1 MKKRIR
7 IFLLITMAVSIVFSG
22 CGIFANRKNRLKE
35 DASAEQ
41 VVTFYSE
48 AVKNSKNSGN
58 FKLDVKTTVELNTV
72 NSGVTLLDNALVAIM
87 GYKVGDSVKSSKS
100 FSFENGRD
108 SENHTPMSVIQPAG
122 AFIENFN
129 ENAITVKSISNDE
142 NTRFSFVIKKESAQL
157 DAVTKAIIPIIKGQE
172 NADKSAVVHLAPNH
186 SVYIDVGD
194 ILSTVIDIL
203 GIENMINGSGSEKA
217 SSSNTTIGIDGGKC
231 SLGETEFTVETDE
244 NNLLKSVSFSAP
256 VELNANIKFMN
267 NIFSTVI
274 GITVSQVYTFEDYV

>member
-7 IFLLITMAVSIVFSG
+7 IFLLITMAVSIAFSG

-35 DASAEQ
+35 DASVEQ
-41 VVTFYSE
+41 VASFYAE

-72 NSGVTLLDNALVAIM
+72 NSGISLLDNALATIM
-87 GYKVGDSVKSSKS
+87 GYKVGDSVTNNKS

-108 SENHTPMSVIQPAG
+108 SENHTPMSIIQPAG

-129 ENAITVKSISNDE
+129 ANAITVKSISNNE
-142 NTRFSFVIKKESAQL
+142 NTRFSFVIKKESASI

-186 SVYIDVGD
+186 SAYIDVGD
-194 ILSTVIDIL
+194 ILLTVIDIL
-203 GIENMINGSGSEKA
+203 GMENLINSSGSKKA
-217 SSSNTTIGIDGGKC
+217 SSSNNAVGIDGGNC
-231 SLGETEFTVETDE
+231 ALGETEFTVETDE
-244 NNLLKSVSFSAP
+244 NDLLKSVSFNAP

-267 NIFSTVI
+267 KTFRTVI
-274 GITVSQVYTFEDYV
+274 GITVSQVYTFEEYV